1 MIVAFKS
8 LFYYLIFPG
17 LLFSTFFAM
26 LIAWIDRKLTARLQ
40 WRQGPP
46 ILQNFYDVLKLFGKE
61 VIIPESA
68 QRWLF
73 VLAPFVAFSV
83 ATLVAT
89 IMWLIIFLP
98 HYSFIGDIIVVIYL
112 LTIIP
117 VMYILGAAASK
128 NVIASIGI
136 SREIK
141 LLLAYELPL
150 ITALMVPM
158 IKSSSIKFAEI
169 MNTSVVSSISGI
181 ISLIVVILCFSAKL
195 GTVPFDISEAET
207 ELAGGIF
214 IEYSGLLLGFVKLTK
229 QLILSVTPL
238 FIIITYFSKLP
249 WYSLLLVYIIIL
261 MIFTLIRNTNPR
273 LKIDQVIKFFWFGM
287 FPLSLFSV
295 ILTLIGR

>member
-1 MIVAFKS
+1 
-8 LFYYLIFPG
+8 
-17 LLFSTFFAM
+17 
-26 LIAWIDRKLTARLQ
+26 
-40 WRQGPP
+40 QGPP